1 MKVRLEHRRRAVREL
16 GRAPELTDSPDQ
28 RSPRVQKHP
37 ETFFHGAALVFPPE
51 RARGD
56 ERQRE
61 LPEHPQRVL
70 IIRARVRRVVRGPTR
85 HGAQRGDE
93 ILHRVNLRERA
104 QSSRSVLEVF
114 LPRRRTRGG
123 ERDGRVRRQKH
134 RAERPYARR
143 EVPPPRLPSR
153 FLPRAREHVPAEG
166 AEARDDAPRGAR
178 ERVNLRVFSPRRR
191 GVGGGVEAEEP
202 VHRARRQERLPPPN
216 ARGDAHGVRGFAVAV
231 VSRRSKVS
239 LGLDEAEWA
248 AGGSVPRE
256 VPRERGGHEPQ
267 RRDAHVIVRGVERR
281 AALRDGSR
289 DLRSVREQPREKLGL
304 EGRAAPLVEFP
315 RELHRGGGG
324 WGELGDD
331 RGEELEADAPRG
343 RGGCLRHRGLGLRQH
358 RAAVHA
364 VVEPRALEDH
374 REGAHEL
381 RGDHRRGRR
390 GAMEQGA
397 EAELPEAA
405 ALLRRERGPVA

>member
-104 QSSRSVLEVF
+104 QRSRSVLEVF
-114 LPRRRTRGG
+114 LPRRRSRRG
-123 ERDGRVRRQKH
+123 ERDGRVRRQEH
-134 RAERPYARR
+134 RAERPYAGR

-166 AEARDDAPRGAR
+166 AEARDDAPRGAC
-178 ERVNLRVFSPRRR
+178 ERVNLRVSSRSRC
-191 GVGGGVEAEEP
+191 
-202 VHRARRQERLPPPN
+202 
-216 ARGDAHGVRGFAVAV
+216 AV
-231 VSRRSKVS
+231 
-239 LGLDEAEWA
+239 
-248 AGGSVPRE
+248 
-256 VPRERGGHEPQ
+256 
-267 RRDAHVIVRGVERR
+267 
-281 AALRDGSR
+281 
-289 DLRSVREQPREKLGL
+289 
-304 EGRAAPLVEFP
+304 
-315 RELHRGGGG
+315 
-324 WGELGDD
+324 
-331 RGEELEADAPRG
+331 
-343 RGGCLRHRGLGLRQH
+343 
-358 RAAVHA
+358 
-364 VVEPRALEDH
+364 
-374 REGAHEL
+374 
-381 RGDHRRGRR
+381 
-390 GAMEQGA
+390 
-397 EAELPEAA
+397 
-405 ALLRRERGPVA
+405 